1 MTVTDPIADY
11 LVMVKNAVKAYK
23 EDVRIPASQIK
34 LEITKILKEEG
45 YIDNFKYEE
54 DDKQG
59 IIRVILKYASGKENV
74 IKGIKRISKPSKRVY
89 CKHSK
94 IPMVRRGLGVC
105 IISTSKGIL
114 TGAQAKRLKIGGEVI
129 CYIW

>member
-23 EDVRIPASQIK
+23 EEVRIPASQIK

-45 YIDNFKYEE
+45 FVDNFKYEE

-59 IIRVILKYASGKENV
+59 VIRVMLKYGPNKEKV
-74 IKGIKRISKPSKRVY
+74 IKGIKRISKCSKRVY
-89 CKHSK
+89 CKHTK
-94 IPMVRRGLGVC
+94 IPMVQRGLGVC

-114 TGAQAKRLKIGGEVI
+114 TGAQAKRLKMGGEVI

>member
-11 LVMVKNAVKAYK
+11 LVMVKNAVKAFK
-23 EDVRIPASQIK
+23 EEVKIPASQIK

-45 YIDNFKYEE
+45 FVDNFKYEE
-54 DDKQG
+54 DNKQG
-59 IIRVILKYASGKENV
+59 FIRILLKYGPKKEMV
-74 IKGIKRISKPSKRVY
+74 IKGIKRVSKPSKRVY
-89 CKHSK
+89 CNHAK
-94 IPMVRRGLGVC
+94 IPVVLRGLGICV
-105 IISTSKGIL
+105 ISTSKGIL